1 MAKGNIVKA
10 KDLAQKM
17 VEKFNL
23 TKKEA
28 VEILNFLTEEITR
41 NLKSGTQVKIAGLG
55 TFKIRERKE
64 RMAINPKTG
73 EKVHV
78 PATRVPRFTPAKDLK
93 EAVK

>member
-10 KDLAQKM
+10 KDLAQKL

-23 TKKEA
+23 TKKESL
-28 VEILNFLTEEITR
+28 EILNFLTEEITK
-41 NLKSGTQVKIAGLG
+41 NLKSGYKVKIAGLG
-55 TFKIRERKE
+55 TFKVRERKE

-78 PATRVPRFTPAKDLK
+78 PATKVPRFTPAKDLK